1 MATYS
6 RTVRRGLPRTR
17 DGEPWPP
24 AGDAPVEVAD
34 PAPAVVAGAEPPV
47 VEQAEPPVVEQ
58 AERVETTPTVVAIED
73 VSARASG
80 PRSTSG
86 VALRRGLPRV
96 AGGEPWPP
104 AGVAVAVV
112 SGQVADEPEAAPRA
126 ERTETTSEVTAT
138 GDVSSRAFGPRSTSG
153 AALAGGMALR
163 RGLPRTKGG
172 EPWPP
177 AGFAPAAETVA
188 PAADA
193 PEPAPAPTTPAR
205 AGRRTG
211 LPRPGAAAAASAQPA
226 PAASTP
232 AAAPAAAPAQAAPAA
247 LAPLPF
253 TSSVRAGE
261 AAARWEADRARA
273 IAKRKPITP
282 PEPVRHGPFT
292 TGQWVGAAIIAVI
305 ALVGAAGMLVM
316 LTRWF
321 LSLEFMQSFVASY
334 PGAYELPEQAPVGF
348 PVWLNWQHFLNIFF
362 MVLIIRSGLYVRH
375 QKRPAA
381 FWSPRGN
388 PKRKISIQLWLHQ
401 SLDILWLVNGVVFI
415 VLLFST
421 GQWMRL
427 VPTDWSVF
435 PNALSAGLQ
444 YLSMDWPIEDGWV
457 NYNSL
462 QQLAYFAV
470 VFLAAPLAAIT
481 GVRMSG
487 VWPKNATALNKAY
500 PIEWARAV
508 HFPTMLFFVLFIVA
522 HVTLVVTTG
531 FLHNLNAMF
540 ASNPGNG
547 WVGFWFFVGAM
558 VLVVAGWVA
567 ARPLVLAP
575 IAKLFGR
582 VSER

>member
-1 MATYS
+1 VATYA
-6 RTVRRGLPRTR
+6 RTVRRGLPRTP

-24 AGDAPVEVAD
+24 AGEAPVEVAD
-34 PAPAVVAGAEPPV
+34 PVETTMDAAAAAPAAVVADAPV
-47 VEQAEPPVVEQ
+47 VEQATRDEAPV
-58 AERVETTPTVVAIED
+58 AAAPA
-73 VSARASG
+73 SAASSSQPSG
-80 PRSTSG
+80 PRSGTS
-86 VALRRGLPRV
+86 LRRGLPRV

-104 AGVAVAVV
+104 ADFAPAVV
-112 SGQVADEPEAAPRA
+112 AEPEVAEQAAQPRDEAPSAAAAPA
-126 ERTETTSEVTAT
+126 STAP
-138 GDVSSRAFGPRSTSG
+138 SSQPSGPRSGTSVSDT
-153 AALAGGMALR
+153 ALR

-177 AGFAPAAETVA
+177 AGFAPAVAAEPVAAEPVAAEPEAAA
-188 PAADA
+188 PAQPTA
-193 PEPAPAPTTPAR
+193 APTT
-205 AGRRTG
+205 GRRSG
-211 LPRPGAAAAASAQPA
+211 LPRPGAAAAASTPA
-226 PAASTP
+226 VP
-232 AAAPAAAPAQAAPAA
+232 AAAASAVPAE

-253 TSSVRAGE
+253 TSSVHAGA
-261 AAARWEADRARA
+261 AAARWEADRART
-273 IAKRKPITP
+273 IPKRKPIEQ

-292 TGQWVGAAIIAVI
+292 TGQWVGAAIVMVI
-305 ALVGAAGMLVM
+305 VIVGAFAMLSM

-321 LSLEFMQSFVASY
+321 LSLDFMESFLKTY
-334 PGAYELPEQAPVGF
+334 PGAYELPESAPVGF

-362 MVLIIRSGLYVRH
+362 MVLIIRSGLMVRH
-375 QKRPAA
+375 QKRPPA
-381 FWSPRGN
+381 FWSTRGN
-388 PKRKISIQLWLHQ
+388 PKRKISINLWFHQ
-401 SLDILWLVNGVVFI
+401 SLDILWLVNGVIFV
-415 VLLFST
+415 VLLFAT

-462 QQLAYFAV
+462 QQIAYFAV

-487 VWPKNATALNKAY
+487 VWPSNAKTLNKIY
-500 PIEWARAV
+500 PVEWARAV

-540 ASNPGNG
+540 ASNAGDG
-547 WVGFWFFVGAM
+547 WIGFWFFVGAM
-558 VLVVAGWVA
+558 IIVVAGWVA

-575 IAKLFGR
+575 IAKLFGN

>member
-1 MATYS
+1 VATYA
-6 RTVRRGLPRTR
+6 RTVRRGLPRTP

-24 AGDAPVEVAD
+24 AGEAPIEVAAVVETAVD
-34 PAPAVVAGAEPPV
+34 AAAAAPAVAEPAV
-47 VEQAEPPVVEQ
+47 AESQ
-58 AERVETTPTVVAIED
+58 VAAPALPGP
-73 VSARASG
+73 SSRASG
-80 PRSTSG
+80 PRSGAS
-86 VALRRGLPRV
+86 LRRGLPRV

-104 AGVAVAVV
+104 ADFAPAVV
-112 SGQVADEPEAAPRA
+112 AAQVVEDAQVAERAQRGEAPVAA
-126 ERTETTSEVTAT
+126 AAA
-138 GDVSSRAFGPRSTSG
+138 SSGPSSPTSG
-153 AALAGGMALR
+153 LRSAAAVSDTALR

-177 AGFAPAAETVA
+177 AGFALAAAESEAAETA
-188 PAADA
+188 PPAAV
-193 PEPAPAPTTPAR
+193 PAAAPTT
-205 AGRRTG
+205 GRRTG
-211 LPRPGAAAAASAQPA
+211 LPRAGAAAAAP
-226 PAASTP
+226 TT
-232 AAAPAAAPAQAAPAA
+232 AAAPAAAASTPAVPAAAPPAGPA
-247 LAPLPF
+247 ELAPLPF
-253 TSSVRAGE
+253 TSSVHAGA
-261 AAARWEADRARA
+261 AAARWEADRART
-273 IAKRKPITP
+273 IPKRKPIEK

-292 TGQWVGAAIIAVI
+292 TGQWVGAAIVTVI
-305 ALVGAAGMLVM
+305 VIIGAFAMLSM

-321 LSLEFMQSFVASY
+321 LSLDFMESFLKTY
-334 PGAYELPEQAPVGF
+334 PGAYELPESAPVGF

-362 MVLIIRSGLYVRH
+362 MVLIIRSGLMVRH
-375 QKRPAA
+375 QKRPPA
-381 FWSPRGN
+381 FWSTRRN
-388 PKRKISIQLWLHQ
+388 PKHKISINLWFHQ
-401 SLDILWLVNGVVFI
+401 SLDILWIVNGVVFV
-415 VLLFST
+415 VLLFVT

-462 QQLAYFAV
+462 QQIAYFAV

-487 VWPKNATALNKAY
+487 VWPKEAKTLNKIY
-500 PIEWARAV
+500 PVEWARAV

-540 ASNPGNG
+540 ASNAGDG

-558 VLVVAGWVA
+558 VIVVAGWVA

-575 IAKLFGR
+575 IAKLFGN